1 MLDFSFYDPPI
12 EVAAGSPRLEQ
23 IMTRLKAAGLRPYTA
38 SPSIDYSA
46 PDPLFVDRE
55 SAAPETL
62 ERLARAAMIGT
73 PRQIVVLNTLAQPTP
88 RIEGAIH
95 LRLDKDMASLRSRLL
110 PTSLPFLS
118 PRRTFGTGFGCAG
131 RPPRFVS
138 RAGTRSGARAVALG
152 QRGRR
157 ETHGGGGERQ
167 TTGDFQQLIELGRHV
182 RKLLMT

>member
-73 PRQIVVLNTLAQPTP
+73 PRQIVVLNTLVDVAY
-88 RIEGAIH
+88 AFV
-95 LRLDKDMASLRSRLL
+95 D
-110 PTSLPFLS
+110 
-118 PRRTFGTGFGCAG
+118 
-131 RPPRFVS
+131 PPLGDDAVP
-138 RAGTRSGARAVALG
+138 ARG
-152 QRGRR
+152 
-157 ETHGGGGERQ
+157 
-167 TTGDFQQLIELGRHV
+167 
-182 RKLLMT
+182 K